1 MLASYGSSNGAERQ
15 GGGRVNAYPHV
26 LSEMATLDAVLAGRS
41 LARYGDGEFHLC
53 VGGRA
58 KAQKADSSL
67 AGRLRGILQASGRC
81 LVGLPNLRAETPK
94 AAFWK
99 PFAQHANLLADRPYV
114 SAFVTRPDS
123 APWIDVPAYWTAL
136 SHLWW
141 QQDVT
146 LVRGSARSFT
156 AADLVGAAS
165 VTEIVGPA
173 VDAWSAY
180 ASLLERV
187 QMSRPKRV
195 LLCLGPTATV
205 MAVDL
210 CAHGVHAV
218 DLGHVGMF
226 YRKHVKGDP
235 MVVTAEDKAA

>member
-1 MLASYGSSNGAERQ
+1 M
-15 GGGRVNAYPHV
+15 NAYPHV

-136 SHLWW
+136 SSLWVGKE
-141 QQDVT
+141 VT
-146 LVRGSARSFT
+146 LVRGSRRSFT
-156 AADLVGAAS
+156 ASDLVGAS
-165 VTEIVGPA
+165 VTEIVAPS
-173 VDAWSAY
+173 VDAWSSY

-187 QMSRPKRV
+187 QIGRPSRV

-218 DLGHVGMF
+218 DLGHCGMF
-226 YRKHVKGDP
+226 YRKHLTGQP
-235 MVVTAEDKAA
+235 MVVTDEDKAA